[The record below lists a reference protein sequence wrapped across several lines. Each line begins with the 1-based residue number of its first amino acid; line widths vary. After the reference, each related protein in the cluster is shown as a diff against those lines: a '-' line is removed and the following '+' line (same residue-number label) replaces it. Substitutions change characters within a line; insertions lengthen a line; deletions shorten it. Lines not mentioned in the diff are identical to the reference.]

1 MARGGGGADPLSDGG
16 GGGVSDAPAIRLYQ
30 GHVMHMRLQ
39 PKRHKFRYRVF
50 SCLFDLDRME
60 TAMAGSRIWGR
71 VLGFEASDH
80 GARDGSALRPWVEA
94 RMAEKGLA
102 RPARIE
108 LLCFPRLW
116 GFVFNPLSVYFCRDA
131 EDRVYATL
139 YEVKNT
145 YGGQEVYVLPATE
158 AGGAI
163 RQEQDKTFWVSPFIP
178 MEQRYRFT
186 VQAPDSQLRLRIR
199 QAGPDGD
206 ILIATHTAEGA
217 EATDARLA
225 RAVATHPLM
234 TLKVVA
240 AIHWEALRLVLKGV
254 RFLGTSDPATR

>member
-1 MARGGGGADPLSDGG
+1 MT
-16 GGGVSDAPAIRLYQ
+16 PAIRLYT
-30 GHVMHMRLQ
+30 GHVMHMRLA
-39 PKRHKFRYRVF
+39 PKRHRFRYRVF

-60 TAMAGSRIWGR
+60 AAMAGSRVWGR
-71 VLGFEASDH
+71 VLRFEAKDH
-80 GARDGSALRPWVEA
+80 GARDGSALRPWVERQLA
-94 RMAEKGLA
+94 DRGMA

-131 EDRVYATL
+131 ADRVTAVL

-145 YGGQEVYVLPATE
+145 YGGQQVYLLPATE

-163 RQEQDKTFWVSPFIP
+163 RHEQVKTFWVSPFIP
-178 MEQRYRFT
+178 MEQTYRFD
-186 VQAPDSQLRLRIR
+186 VQPPGETLRIR
-199 QAGPDGD
+199 IRQHGVDGEV
-206 ILIATHTAEGA
+206 LIATQTAKGEP
-217 EATDARLA
+217 ATDAALA

-240 AIHWEALRLVLKGV
+240 AIHWEALRLALKGV
-254 RFLGTSDPATR
+254 RFLGTSDPASRPASR